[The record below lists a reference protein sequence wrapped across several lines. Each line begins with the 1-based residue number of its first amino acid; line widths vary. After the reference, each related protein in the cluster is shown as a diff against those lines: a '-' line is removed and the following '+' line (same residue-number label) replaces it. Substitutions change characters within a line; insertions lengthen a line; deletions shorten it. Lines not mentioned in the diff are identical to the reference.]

1 MISNDQD
8 EPFVPADATITAK
21 PTTTTSTPPA
31 LAWTAD
37 MTNWNGDAYQWDGT
51 YTIRAYRRSGN
62 GLPDAC
68 DATDLGVVKK
78 TTTPAVLNSDGT
90 VKTPAVYAYSL
101 GLFDPTIP
109 NSVDSTTGN

>member
-8 EPFVPADATITAK
+8 EPFVPADSTITAK
-21 PTTTTSTPPA
+21 PTLTTSTPPA

-62 GLPDAC
+62 GLPNAC
-68 DATDLGVVKK
+68 DATDLGVVK
-78 TTTPAVLNSDGT
+78 TTTKAAVLNPDKT

-109 NSVDSTTGN
+109 NSVDAATGN